1 MKKSVRRALLESD
14 LKGWYKEV
22 ESDVCIRSVFIDKR
36 STEINNQTIYR
47 VDYESVLGGYVGSTT
62 YTEDELPPEEREFL
76 EEITKKL
83 QEFSNIKYKNKNG
96 KFAYAYAKITD
107 DEEIVCYKKITD
119 ENGFKIKKSDII
131 KILDA

>member
-1 MKKSVRRALLESD
+1 MKKPVKRALLESD

-22 ESDVCIRSVFIDKR
+22 ERNVCIRSVFINKR

-47 VDYESVLGGYVGSTT
+47 ADYESVLGGYVGSTT

-83 QEFSNIKYKNKNG
+83 KEFSNIKYKNKNG

-107 DEEIVCYKKITD
+107 DEEIECFEKITV
-119 ENGFKIKKSDII
+119 ENGFKIKKSDIV